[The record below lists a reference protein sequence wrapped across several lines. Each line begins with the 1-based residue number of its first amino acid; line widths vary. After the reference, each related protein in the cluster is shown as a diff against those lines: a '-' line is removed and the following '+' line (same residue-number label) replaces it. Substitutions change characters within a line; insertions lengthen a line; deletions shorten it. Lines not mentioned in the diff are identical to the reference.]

1 MHNKAL
7 VRHYTSYV
15 NNFAVAMHTL
25 ERSIMK
31 KTRFVQFLKEKYQIS
46 KTSLSLQGLLLKPI
60 QRFPQYILFLTVS
73 CHVGYT
79 YYSGVLSVG
88 GGQRMWS
95 TYLIASLIVS
105 SINIPII

>member
-7 VRHYTSYV
+7 VRYYTSYV

-31 KTRFVQFLKEKYQIS
+31 KTRFVQFLKEKYMCS

-73 CHVGYT
+73 SDFYQKCVIIK
-79 YYSGVLSVG
+79 
-88 GGQRMWS
+88 QRM
-95 TYLIASLIVS
+95 
-105 SINIPII
+105 

>member
-7 VRHYTSYV
+7 VKHYTGYV

-25 ERSIMK
+25 ERSIIK
-31 KTRFVQFLKEKYQIS
+31 KNRFVQFLKEKYKSS

-73 CHVGYT
+73 VGNFY
-79 YYSGVLSVG
+79 
-88 GGQRMWS
+88 QKC
-95 TYLIASLIVS
+95 
-105 SINIPII
+105 IIILCRK